1 MNEPTGLGSRCRRN
15 KAQHEMMAKQ
25 GNPILFRYFLFLF
38 RYFFCVLAFRFL
50 GFLASGLL
58 TTSWLGVYCLRVLHG
73 FLVFLASRFCGFW
86 ASSLLDS
93 LVYQP
98 RGFLGFVASRFL
110 HCTYDIVRYDIVH
123 IMSYVVFS
131 LWEDIYVYI
140 YIYCR

>member
-58 TTSWLGVYCLRVLHG
+58 TTSWFGVYCLRVLHG
-73 FLVFLASRFCGFW
+73 FLVSLASWFFEFLAFWLLGF
-86 ASSLLDS
+86 
-93 LVYQP
+93 
-98 RGFLGFVASRFL
+98 GFLGFLVFRFL
-110 HCTYDIVRYDIVH
+110 GFLASGLLTTSWLGGRT
-123 IMSYVVFS
+123 S
-131 LWEDIYVYI
+131 E
-140 YIYCR
+140 